1 MRTVGLKP
9 KTKETETETSAPTK
23 DVKNQSA
30 QKEKNK

>member
-9 KTKETETETSAPTK
+9 KTKETETSAPTK
-23 DVKNQSA
+23 DVKKQPA